1 MSRTVAGSSPMAGP
15 VAIVAGRGALP
26 VALAR
31 ALRDGGRSVV
41 LAEMAGHAADNPDG
55 LPVIPFRVEKLGAL
69 FKALRSAGVV
79 EVVFAGAV
87 ARPRLDPAQFDF
99 KTMTLAP
106 RFLPAL
112 KGGDDAILRA
122 VLDIFA
128 AEGFAVRAAHEIA
141 PGLLPPQGVLTRA
154 QPGARDRKDAA
165 RAAGIVAALSA
176 VDVGQGA
183 VVAGGLA
190 LGIEALPGTDRMLAQ
205 VAALPS
211 DLRPDPAVARGVLF
225 KGPKAG
231 QDRRVDLP
239 VIGPDTVTAAAA
251 AGLSGVVIAAEGVMV
266 LSRDRAV
273 QVADAAGLFLWVRR
287 EDEA

>member
-1 MSRTVAGSSPMAGP
+1 MTGP
-15 VAIVAGRGALP
+15 VGIVAGRGALP
-26 VALAR
+26 AALAR
-31 ALRDGGRSVV
+31 ALAAQGRGAV
-41 LAEMAGHAADNPDG
+41 LAEMVGFAVDNPDG

-69 FKALRSAGVV
+69 FKALRAAAVA
-79 EVVFAGAV
+79 EVAFAGAV

-112 KGGDDAILRA
+112 KGGDDATLRA
-122 VLDIFA
+122 VLDIFE
-128 AEGFAVRAAHEIA
+128 AEGFAVRAAHDIA
-141 PGLLPPQGVLTRA
+141 PELLPEPGVLTRA
-154 QPGARDRKDAA
+154 QPGSRDRKDAA
-165 RAAGIVAALSA
+165 RAARIVAALSA

-205 VAALPS
+205 IAALPT
-211 DLRPDPAVARGVLF
+211 DLRPDPAAARGVLF

-231 QDRRVDLP
+231 QDRRIDLP
-239 VIGPDTVTAAAA
+239 VIGPDTVAGAVV
-251 AGLSGVVIAAEGVMV
+251 AGLSGIVIAAGGVMV
-266 LSRDRAV
+266 LDRAAV
-273 QVADAAGLFLWVRR
+273 VAAADAAGLFLWVRG